1 MKDLGEA
8 ITKGVCTFPDPGVLG
23 TFISSHDAS
32 RFRAI
37 TSSDSVAYNAFVWQF
52 MFDGIPI
59 TYYGEEQEI
68 SSGLADPDQ
77 RQALWV
83 PGNGGYKTTITYA
96 RLQRLNSLRKFL
108 MSGNVTLA
116 TGQPGY
122 GSERA
127 KVVLSSATDLVFIK
141 GPIFVILQNVSGRL
155 VTKQRDESI
164 GLFALTAQRVSLN
177 AATTLALPASISS
190 SRFQGELYK

>member
-1 MKDLGEA
+1 MYAHLPHPFLSISIAAQFPAFQNGFKNAFQVPGRANMKDLGEA
-8 ITKGVCTFPDPGVLG
+8 ITEGVSTFPDPGVLG

-37 TSSDSVAYNAFVWQF
+37 TSSDSVAYNALVWQF

-77 RQALWV
+77 RQALW
-83 PGNGGYKTTITYA
+83 GSGDGGYSGTTNTYR
-96 RLQRLNSLRKFL
+96 RLQMVNNLRKFL
-108 MSGNVTLA
+108 MSTDVTLA
-116 TGQPGY
+116 TGQPGF

-141 GPIFVILQNVSGRL
+141 GPIFTVLNNVGR
-155 VTKQRDESI
+155 
-164 GLFALTAQRVSLN
+164 
-177 AATTLALPASISS
+177 
-190 SRFQGELYK
+190 

>member
-1 MKDLGEA
+1 MRDLGEA
-8 ITKGVCTFPDPGVLG
+8 MTKGVSAFPDPGVLG

-32 RFRAI
+32 RLRAV
-37 TSSDSVAYNAFVWQF
+37 TSSDSVAYNALVWQF

-77 RQALWV
+77 RQALWA
-83 PGNGGYKTTITYA
+83 PGMGGYSRTTNTYR
-96 RLQRLNSLRKFL
+96 RLQKLNSLRKFL
-108 MSGNVTLA
+108 MSGGVTLA

-127 KVVLSSATDLVFIK
+127 RVILFSAGDLVFIK
-141 GPIFVILQNVSGRL
+141 GPIFVVLNNVRTG
-155 VTKQRDESI
+155 VNQFKP
-164 GLFALTAQRVSLN
+164 TA
-177 AATTLALPASISS
+177 
-190 SRFQGELYK
+190 